1 MCTYPITEL
10 HRQAPFHGLGTPLG
24 PDQRSKCEG
33 KQGGIGIGEGEAQLA
48 VSGPV
53 QSLQRQGRGAATRR
67 ALPALRRVGVL
78 RMSGEVLPRVGSPAA
93 ALVPTRLNRELT
105 RIEQSA
111 IVRAHK
117 VQAVNYVGTVAL
129 NAAAQLS
136 ATQVELAKL
145 TPDSEMRLA
154 AIADAAAAAIHATVL
169 RTGIEP

>member
-1 MCTYPITEL
+1 
-10 HRQAPFHGLGTPLG
+10 
-24 PDQRSKCEG
+24 
-33 KQGGIGIGEGEAQLA
+33 
-48 VSGPV
+48 
-53 QSLQRQGRGAATRR
+53 
-67 ALPALRRVGVL
+67 
-78 RMSGEVLPRVGSPAA
+78 MSGEVLPRVGSPAA